1 MNQTLKFSF
10 RNLFLSCV
18 CLLLFACGGNPE
30 IISPDGRTRLS
41 FVTGADGCMAY
52 TVERDGKPL
61 ILPSALGLVVQER
74 NLAGGFSVRE
84 IVKRSVDETWTQPWG
99 ENKILRDCHNEM
111 TAVLKNDDGVLLTLR
126 FRAFD
131 DGVAFRYEW
140 EVPDLDSLTV
150 TDELTEFRFAE
161 DGVSWSIPG
170 NFNTY
175 ELLYRELPVSAV
187 ENANTPFTFRVDGTY
202 GSIHEAALYDF
213 PEMNLYRTDSLAF
226 KAELA
231 PLPDGIKARIPSKFM
246 TAWRTI
252 QVGDKAV
259 DLINSS
265 LILNLNEPSK
275 IADTSWIKPQKY
287 IGVWWGLHLG
297 THTWTMGP
305 RHGATTENA
314 LRHIDFAAANN
325 IQGVLFE
332 GWNEGWENWGKTQH
346 FDYVKPYADFDLD
359 RIAAYARE
367 KNIELWMHN
376 ETGGNIPEYEA
387 ALETAMQRYAG
398 LGVHAVKTGYAGG
411 FRDGQLHHSQYG
423 VRHYQRVVETAARYG
438 IVIDAHEP
446 IKDTGIRR
454 TWPNMMTREGARG
467 MEWNAWSEGNSAEYL
482 CTLPFVRLLSG
493 PMDYTP
499 GVFDLDYSRV
509 RGRETGMQEWNGDN
523 NSCCIKTTLARQIAN
538 WVIIYSPLQMASDL
552 IENYEGHPA
561 FQFFRDFD
569 ADCDWSEALQGEPG
583 EYIVVVRR
591 ADDSFFLGAG
601 TNDEPRTLTQKLGF
615 LKSGMTYTATIY
627 ADAPDSAENPENY
640 RIEKRTVTSADM
652 LEIAMTARGGQ
663 AVTFV
668 PVNEYN
674 HDETCFLGRAA
685 VGRSAVGR
693 CPQRRVGNYR
703 TRYHG

>member
-52 TVERDGKPL
+52 TVERDGRPL
-61 ILPSALGLVVQER
+61 ILPSALGLVAQER
-74 NLAGGFSVRE
+74 DLAGGFSVRE
-84 IVKRSVDETWTQPWG
+84 IVKRSVNETWTQPWG

-314 LRHIDFAAANN
+314 LRHIDFAVANN

-332 GWNEGWENWGKTQH
+332 GWNEGWENWGGSQS
-346 FDYVKPYADFDLD
+346 FDFTKPYADFD
-359 RIAAYARE
+359 IAEIVRYARE
-367 KNIELWMHN
+367 RGIEIIGHH
-376 ETGGNIPEYEA
+376 ETGGNIPDYERQ
-387 ALETAMQRYAG
+387 LERAVKWYAD
-398 LGVHAVKTGYAGG
+398 LGIHNLKTGYAGG
-411 FRDGQLHHSQYG
+411 ISGGNNHHGQYM
-423 VRHYQRVVETAARYG
+423 VRHYQHVVETAAKYRMT
-438 IVIDAHEP
+438 VNAHEP
-446 IKDTGIRR
+446 IKDCGIRR
-454 TWPNMMTREGARG
+454 TWPNMMSREGARG
-467 MEWNAWSEGNSAEYL
+467 KEWDAWSAGNPPSHEV
-482 CTLPFVRLLSG
+482 TLPFTRLLAG
-493 PMDYTP
+493 PMDFTP
-499 GVFDLDYSRV
+499 GTFDILYENTRNSPRRKLWNCGPEVDMRV
-509 RGRETGMQEWNGDN
+509 N
-523 NSCCIKTTLARQIAN
+523 TTLAKQIAE
-538 WVIIYSPLQMASDL
+538 WVIIYSPVQMASDL

-561 FQFFRDFD
+561 FRFFRDFD
-569 ADCDWSEALQGEPG
+569 ADCDWSRALAGEPG
-583 EYIVVVRR
+583 EFVAVVRR
-591 ADDSFFLGAG
+591 AGENYFLGAA
-601 TNDEPRTLTQKLGF
+601 TDEQPRTLSLPLDF
-615 LKSGMTYTATIY
+615 LKPGTKYRATIY
-627 ADAPDSAENPENY
+627 ADGPDADWKTNPTSYTISE
-640 RIEKRTVTSADM
+640 REVSSADT
-652 LEIAMTARGGQ
+652 LEVAMAPGGGQ
-663 AVTFV
+663 AVSFM
-668 PVNEYN
+668 P
-674 HDETCFLGRAA
+674 AI
-685 VGRSAVGR
+685 
-693 CPQRRVGNYR
+693 
-703 TRYHG
+703 

>member
-10 RNLFLSCV
+10 RNLFSSCV

-52 TVERDGKPL
+52 TVERDGRPL
-61 ILPSALGLVVQER
+61 ILPSALGLVAQER
-74 NLAGGFSVRE
+74 DLAGGFSVRE
-84 IVKRSVDETWTQPWG
+84 IVKRSVNETWTQPWG

-140 EVPDLDSLTV
+140 EVPNLDSLTV

-668 PVNEYN
+668 PVNE
-674 HDETCFLGRAA
+674 
-685 VGRSAVGR
+685 
-693 CPQRRVGNYR
+693 
-703 TRYHG
+703 

>member
-332 GWNEGWENWGKTQH
+332 GWNEGWENWGGSQS
-346 FDYVKPYADFDLD
+346 FDFTKPYADFD
-359 RIAAYARE
+359 IAEIVRYARE
-367 KNIELWMHN
+367 RGIEIIGHH
-376 ETGGNIPEYEA
+376 ETGGNIPDYERQ
-387 ALETAMQRYAG
+387 LERAVKWYAD
-398 LGVHAVKTGYAGG
+398 LGIHNLKTGYAGG
-411 FRDGQLHHSQYG
+411 ISGGNNHHGQYM
-423 VRHYQRVVETAARYG
+423 VRHYQHVVETAAKYRMT
-438 IVIDAHEP
+438 VNAHEP
-446 IKDTGIRR
+446 IKDCGIRR
-454 TWPNMMTREGARG
+454 TWPNMMSREGARG
-467 MEWNAWSEGNSAEYL
+467 KEWDAWSAGNPPSHEV
-482 CTLPFVRLLSG
+482 TLPFTRLLAG
-493 PMDYTP
+493 PMDFTP
-499 GVFDLDYSRV
+499 GSMFSAQPEDNRSTGANPMGTGTRAYQMALYVVF
-509 RGRETGMQEWNGDN
+509 E
-523 NSCCIKTTLARQIAN
+523 
-538 WVIIYSPLQMASDL
+538 SPLQMLADNPVL
-552 IENYEGHPA
+552 YRREHPCTEFLA
-561 FQFFRDFD
+561 AVPTTWDSLRVLH
-569 ADCDWSEALQGEPG
+569 AACGRE
-583 EYIVVVRR
+583 VVVARR
-591 ADDSFFLGAG
+591 KGDKWYVGG
-601 TNDEPRTLTQKLGF
+601 ITNDRP
-615 LKSGMTYTATIY
+615 YTT
-627 ADAPDSAENPENY
+627 
-640 RIEKRTVTSADM
+640 
-652 LEIAMTARGGQ
+652 EIALDFLPAGRSYTMTSFEDGVNADLQATDYRKRVREVDASTVVKVEMVRNGGW
-663 AVTFV
+663 
-668 PVNEYN
+668 
-674 HDETCFLGRAA
+674 AA
-685 VGRSAVGR
+685 VIE
-693 CPQRRVGNYR
+693 
-703 TRYHG
+703 

>member
-18 CLLLFACGGNPE
+18 CLLLFACGGNQE

-231 PLPDGIKARIPSKFM
+231 TMPDGKKE
-246 TAWRTI
+246 
-252 QVGDKAV
+252 
-259 DLINSS
+259 DLFISS
-265 LILNLNEPSK
+265 LILNQNEPSK
-275 IADTSWIKPQKY
+275 NAVTSWIKPQKY

-346 FDYVKPYADFDLD
+346 FEYVKQYAAFDLD
-359 RIAAYARE
+359 RISAYARE
-367 KNIELWMHN
+367 KKIELLMHN

-482 CTLPFVRLLSG
+482 CTLPFVRRLSG

-552 IENYEGHPA
+552 IETYEGHPA

-668 PVNEYN
+668 PVNE
-674 HDETCFLGRAA
+674 
-685 VGRSAVGR
+685 
-693 CPQRRVGNYR
+693 
-703 TRYHG
+703 

>member
-52 TVERDGKPL
+52 TVERDGRPL
-61 ILPSALGLVVQER
+61 ILPSALGLVAQER
-74 NLAGGFSVRE
+74 DLAGGFSVRE
-84 IVKRSVDETWTQPWG
+84 IVKRSVNETWTQPWG

-175 ELLYRELPVSAV
+175 ELLYHELPVSAV

-668 PVNEYN
+668 PVNE
-674 HDETCFLGRAA
+674 
-685 VGRSAVGR
+685 
-693 CPQRRVGNYR
+693 
-703 TRYHG
+703 

>member
-10 RNLFLSCV
+10 RNLFSSCV

-52 TVERDGKPL
+52 TVERDGRPL
-61 ILPSALGLVVQER
+61 ILPSALGLVAQER
-74 NLAGGFSVRE
+74 DLAGGFSVRE
-84 IVKRSVDETWTQPWG
+84 IVKRSVNETWTQPWG

-615 LKSGMTYTATIY
+615 LKSGMTYIATIY

-668 PVNEYN
+668 PVNE
-674 HDETCFLGRAA
+674 
-685 VGRSAVGR
+685 
-693 CPQRRVGNYR
+693 
-703 TRYHG
+703 

>member
-52 TVERDGKPL
+52 TVERDGRPL
-61 ILPSALGLVVQER
+61 ILPSALGLVAQER
-74 NLAGGFSVRE
+74 DLAGGFSVRE
-84 IVKRSVDETWTQPWG
+84 IVKRSVNETWTQPWG

-523 NSCCIKTTLARQIAN
+523 NSCCIKTMLARQIAN

-591 ADDSFFLGAG
+591 AGDSFFLGAG

-668 PVNEYN
+668 PVNE
-674 HDETCFLGRAA
+674 
-685 VGRSAVGR
+685 
-693 CPQRRVGNYR
+693 
-703 TRYHG
+703 

>member
-52 TVERDGKPL
+52 TVERDGRPL
-61 ILPSALGLVVQER
+61 ILPSALGLVAQER
-74 NLAGGFSVRE
+74 DLAGGFSVRE
-84 IVKRSVDETWTQPWG
+84 IVKRSVNETWTQPWG

-297 THTWTMGP
+297 THTWTMAP

-640 RIEKRTVTSADM
+640 RIEKRTVSSR
-652 LEIAMTARGGQ
+652 AR
-663 AVTFV
+663 
-668 PVNEYN
+668 
-674 HDETCFLGRAA
+674 
-685 VGRSAVGR
+685 RS
-693 CPQRRVGNYR
+693 
-703 TRYHG
+703 

>member
-52 TVERDGKPL
+52 TVERDGRPL
-61 ILPSALGLVVQER
+61 ILPSALGLVAQER
-74 NLAGGFSVRE
+74 DLAGGFSVRE
-84 IVKRSVDETWTQPWG
+84 IVKRSVNETWTQPWG

-305 RHGATTENA
+305 RHGATMENA

-668 PVNEYN
+668 PVNE
-674 HDETCFLGRAA
+674 
-685 VGRSAVGR
+685 
-693 CPQRRVGNYR
+693 
-703 TRYHG
+703 

>member
-52 TVERDGKPL
+52 TVERDGRPL
-61 ILPSALGLVVQER
+61 ILPSALGLVAQER
-74 NLAGGFSVRE
+74 DLAGGFSVRE
-84 IVKRSVDETWTQPWG
+84 IVKRSVNETWTQPWG

-140 EVPDLDSLTV
+140 EVPGGFDSLTV

-314 LRHIDFAAANN
+314 LRHIDFAVANN

-668 PVNEYN
+668 PVNE
-674 HDETCFLGRAA
+674 
-685 VGRSAVGR
+685 
-693 CPQRRVGNYR
+693 
-703 TRYHG
+703 

>member
-10 RNLFLSCV
+10 RNLFSSCV

-52 TVERDGKPL
+52 TVERDGRPL
-61 ILPSALGLVVQER
+61 ILPSALGLVAQER
-74 NLAGGFSVRE
+74 DLAGGFSVRE
-84 IVKRSVDETWTQPWG
+84 IVKRSVNETWTQPWG

-213 PEMNLYRTDSLAF
+213 PETNLYRTDSLAF

-668 PVNEYN
+668 PVNE
-674 HDETCFLGRAA
+674 
-685 VGRSAVGR
+685 
-693 CPQRRVGNYR
+693 
-703 TRYHG
+703 

>member
-509 RGRETGMQEWNGDN
+509 WDRETGMQEWNGDN

-591 ADDSFFLGAG
+591 AGDSFFLGAG

-668 PVNEYN
+668 PVNE
-674 HDETCFLGRAA
+674 
-685 VGRSAVGR
+685 
-693 CPQRRVGNYR
+693 
-703 TRYHG
+703 

>member
-18 CLLLFACGGNPE
+18 CLFLFACGGNPE

-668 PVNEYN
+668 PVNE
-674 HDETCFLGRAA
+674 
-685 VGRSAVGR
+685 
-693 CPQRRVGNYR
+693 
-703 TRYHG
+703 

>member
-482 CTLPFVRLLSG
+482 TTLPFVRMLSG

-499 GVFDLDYSRV
+499 GIFDIDYSTAKADK
-509 RGRETGMQEWNGDN
+509 GRIEWNGPN
-523 NSCCIKTTLARQIAN
+523 AERCIKTTLARQIAN
-538 WVIIYSPLQMASDL
+538 WVIIYSPLQMAADL

-561 FQFFRDFD
+561 FRFFRDFD
-569 ADCDWSEALQGEPG
+569 ADCDWSKALQGEIG
-583 EYIVVVRR
+583 DYIVVARR
-591 ADDSFFLGAG
+591 AKDRHFLGAG
-601 TNDEPRTLTQKLGF
+601 TDEKARTLVQKLDF
-615 LKSGMTYTATIY
+615 LEPGVTYTATIY
-627 ADAPDSAENPENY
+627 ADAPDAGRNPEAY
-640 RIEKRTVTSADM
+640 LIGKRAVTARDTIRIEMA
-652 LEIAMTARGGQ
+652 ERGGQ
-663 AVTFV
+663 AITFI
-668 PVNEYN
+668 PAEK
-674 HDETCFLGRAA
+674 
-685 VGRSAVGR
+685 
-693 CPQRRVGNYR
+693 
-703 TRYHG
+703 

>member
-52 TVERDGKPL
+52 TVERDGRPL
-61 ILPSALGLVVQER
+61 ILPSALGLVAQER
-74 NLAGGFSVRE
+74 DLAGGFSVRE
-84 IVKRSVDETWTQPWG
+84 IVKRSVNETWTQPWG

-314 LRHIDFAAANN
+314 LRHIDFAVANN

-601 TNDEPRTLTQKLGF
+601 TNDEPRTLTQKLGS

-668 PVNEYN
+668 PVNE
-674 HDETCFLGRAA
+674 
-685 VGRSAVGR
+685 
-693 CPQRRVGNYR
+693 
-703 TRYHG
+703 

>member
-591 ADDSFFLGAG
+591 AGDSFFLGAG

-640 RIEKRTVTSADM
+640 RIEKTDRDFCRY
-652 LEIAMTARGGQ
+652 ARNCNDC
-663 AVTFV
+663 
-668 PVNEYN
+668 PW
-674 HDETCFLGRAA
+674 RASRD
-685 VGRSAVGR
+685 VCSRK
-693 CPQRRVGNYR
+693 
-703 TRYHG
+703 

>member
-10 RNLFLSCV
+10 RNLFSSCV

-52 TVERDGKPL
+52 TVERDGRPL
-61 ILPSALGLVVQER
+61 ILPSALGLVAQER
-74 NLAGGFSVRE
+74 DLAGGFSVRE
-84 IVKRSVDETWTQPWG
+84 IVKRSVNETWTQPWG

-446 IKDTGIRR
+446 IKDTGIRH

-668 PVNEYN
+668 PVNE
-674 HDETCFLGRAA
+674 
-685 VGRSAVGR
+685 
-693 CPQRRVGNYR
+693 
-703 TRYHG
+703 